1 MHSRPLVLI
10 IDDQPENI
18 EVLGETLAD
27 ICDIS
32 FALSGAEGLA
42 LLESSMPDLIL
53 LDVMMPGMDGYKVID
68 ILQGDPRTCDVPV
81 IFVTART
88 DAESETRALAAGA
101 KDFIHK
107 PINQKVVQARIR
119 TQLQSLQQRREL
131 QSLNQQLSDSLSE
144 MQATQRQ
151 LLILRTAIEQSPVSV
166 VVTNSDTAIEYVN
179 PSFRRVTGYTEEE
192 ALGHN
197 PNVLKSGLT
206 DPMVYKDLWDTLT
219 SGKPWTGELINRTKA
234 GTTYVEEAHIAPVK
248 DEQGVTTHYVGIK
261 MDITE
266 RKKALERLDY
276 LAHYDALTNLPNRG
290 LFFDRVKQGLA
301 LAQRHEQKLA
311 VLFLDLDKFKPI
323 NDTWGHAVGDLVLQE
338 AARRMEA
345 CLRVSDTVG
354 RMGGD
359 EFVILLLNIHSVADA
374 MLVGEKIRRAL
385 NDPFVIDGHTLHIS
399 SCQGVALYPEHG
411 RTAMELAKHADSAM
425 YQAKDSGRDKVMVFD
440 PAMTEGQ

>member
-27 ICDIS
+27 LCDVT
-32 FALSGAEGLA
+32 FALSGPEGLE
-42 LLESSMPDLIL
+42 LLASNLPDLIL
-53 LDVMMPGMDGYKVID
+53 LDVMMPGMDGYEVIG
-68 ILQGDPRTCDVPV
+68 ILQGDPRTRDVPV
-81 IFVTART
+81 MFVTART

-101 KDFIHK
+101 KDFLHK

-119 TQLQSLQQRREL
+119 AQLQSLQHRREL
-131 QSLNQQLSDSLSE
+131 QALNQQLSESLSAI
-144 MQATQRQ
+144 QAAQRQ

-166 VVTNSDTAIEYVN
+166 VVTNSDAAIEYVN
-179 PSFRRVTGYTEEE
+179 PAFRRVTGYAKEE

-197 PNVLKSGLT
+197 PKVLKSGLT
-206 DPMVYKDLWDTLT
+206 DPAVYKDLWDTLT
-219 SGKPWTGELINRTKA
+219 AGKPWQGELINRTKT
-234 GTTYVEEAHIAPVK
+234 GETYIEEAHIAPVK

-266 RKKALERLDY
+266 RKKALERLDH

-345 CLRVSDTVG
+345 CLRESDTVG

-359 EFVILLLNIHSVADA
+359 EFVILLLNIHSKADA
-374 MLVGEKIRRAL
+374 ILVGEKIRRTL
-385 NDPFVIDGHTLHIS
+385 NEPFMIEGHTLHIS
-399 SCQGVALYPEHG
+399 SCLGVALYPEHG
-411 RTAMELAKHADSAM
+411 RTTTELAKHADTAM

-440 PAMTEGQ
+440 PAMAEGQ